1 MTAKTAERMVCPMGM
16 EDGEGQSTC
25 YGPECMAWRWYDWTP
40 PMGGERRGYCG
51 VDHPETLYRRGYC
64 GMAGKAGVE

>member
-1 MTAKTAERMVCPMGM
+1 MLVTAKTAERMVCPMGM

-25 YGPECMAWRWYDWTP
+25 YGPACMGWRWFD
-40 PMGGERRGYCG
+40 EASEACCG

-64 GMAGKAGVE
+64 GMAGKPGEE